1 MKIDASFMQKFHL
14 GMIVVWLLLAIP
26 SILWWKT
33 SVLWVIILSLYA
45 NIVGHMS
52 GYSGARA
59 EKEAQNNNKE

>member
-1 MKIDASFMQKFHL
+1 MQKFHL

-59 EKEAQNNNKE
+59 EKEAQNNSKE

>member
-1 MKIDASFMQKFHL
+1 MKINASFMEKFHL

-45 NIVGHMS
+45 NIVGHLS

-59 EKEAQNNNKE
+59 EKEAHNDNKE

>member
-1 MKIDASFMQKFHL
+1 MKINASFMEKFHL

-45 NIVGHMS
+45 NIVGHLS

-59 EKEAQNNNKE
+59 EKEAHNNNKE